1 MVFRAKTLKTLDG
14 ILKKKRCI
22 SIAVVKKYTE
32 VRLEKDPIGCPFV
45 GRKSHLDG
53 KLLPSPIRVPTAVVF
68 MLPLKLVEVR
78 VKLCST

>member
-1 MVFRAKTLKTLDG
+1 MNSEVKPRNLIWFTG
-14 ILKKKRCI
+14 KKRCI

-32 VRLEKDPIGCPFV
+32 VRLERDPIGCPFV

-68 MLPLKLVEVR
+68 IVHATIKTAMG
-78 VKLCST
+78 